1 MANRERGEVSLEIDG
16 TTYTMVLDLEALCHL
31 EDHFSTPAKDAVF
44 PELLERASRGSARH
58 IRGIV
63 WAALQRHH
71 KGMTL
76 EETSDLIQA
85 SGGLAGFG
93 EKLNALAGSTQPDA
107 EDASELSGGKKTRPR
122 KAQNDAG
129 VNGVNSTSKLV
140 ASA

>member
-16 TTYTMVLDLEALCHL
+16 TTYTMVLDLEALCTL
-31 EDHFSTPAKDAVF
+31 EDHFSTPSKDAVF

-76 EETSDLIQA
+76 EQTSDLIQS
-85 SGGLAGFG
+85 SGGLAGFS
-93 EKLNALAGSTQPDA
+93 EKLNSLAGSTQPDP
-107 EDASELSGGKKTRPR
+107 EDANEIGAGKKARPR
-122 KAQNDAG
+122 KAQHDAAAAG
-129 VNGVNSTSKLV
+129 VNGTSKLAV
-140 ASA
+140 SA